1 MKLNYLI
8 STFTYST
15 SLELLLTEIEKAG
28 VHKTQILAIP
38 MDRLGEFQTLMDT
51 DFSDDQ
57 KSLLDLAGVFGAVFM
72 LLGVIYG
79 LALYW
84 GPVIW
89 GSIGLVLGIISGF
102 AIEYL
107 YKKKRKGL
115 TLKKSEKEVIVIV
128 HIQDSLTESVK
139 KIILSHG
146 AKGIGTVK
154 K

>member
-8 STFTYST
+8 TTFTYST

-28 VHKTQILAIP
+28 VHQTQIMAIP
-38 MDRLGEFQTLMDT
+38 MERLGEFQTLFDT
-51 DFSDDQ
+51 DLSDDQ

-79 LALYW
+79 LSLFW

-89 GSIGLVLGIISGF
+89 GSIGLIFGMISGF
-102 AIEYL
+102 SVEYL
-107 YKKKRKGL
+107 YKKKRKEPF
-115 TLKKSEKEVIVIV
+115 LKKHEKEVVIIL
-128 HIQDSLTESVK
+128 HIENSLTERVK
-139 KIILSHG
+139 KIIQSHG